1 MDCFNSKEI
10 DLLLNQAIQY
20 KLSSFS
26 LEKIKKINFSHR
38 HSLINQLK
46 KLTNSLIAHM
56 PNHLDLFYLSVL
68 YLDIILSRDK
78 LNIDTE
84 RSRMILAV
92 TCFNLALKFDGIFD
106 MQLNHII
113 RGNISN
119 YKKSYVICENKCL
132 LLLNYN
138 LFYTTIYDFI
148 NLILYRKE
156 HSKILYLA
164 KSILYSFIGNECVM
178 LYPPFLISVAIIKF
192 SKECLNIKQICIF
205 DKYFNHDKVNEICET
220 IKKEYNS
227 KENEDDA
234 KNWDVKTMS
243 STVEEYKENNKKM
256 NKCSS
261 RNSVRYNPM
270 KTEKKEQRVRNNS
283 VNNTLRRNVSFSF
296 LNTNLSTVNNIQ
308 NKSDKINID
317 LGQMSK
323 MSFNKLAKLSIRY
336 FKQTK

>member
-1 MDCFNSKEI
+1 MDCFDSKEI
-10 DLLLNQAIQY
+10 EMVLNSAIQY
-20 KLSSFS
+20 KLSMFS
-26 LEKIKKINFSHR
+26 KDKVKNINFSHR
-38 HSLINQLK
+38 HSLINHLK
-46 KLTNSLIAHM
+46 KLTNSLITHM
-56 PNHLDLFYLSVL
+56 PNHFDLFYLSVL
-68 YLDIILSRDK
+68 YLDIILTRNK
-78 LNIDTE
+78 LNIETE

-92 TCFNLALKFDGIFD
+92 TCFNLALKFNGIFD

-119 YKKSYVICENKCL
+119 YKRSYVICENKCL

-148 NLILYRKE
+148 NLLLYRKE

-178 LYPPFLISVAIIKF
+178 FYPPFLISVAIIKF
-192 SKECLNIKQICIF
+192 SKNCLNINTICFF
-205 DKYFNHDKVNEICET
+205 DKYFNHDKVNEICAL

-227 KENEDDA
+227 KENEEDA

-243 STVEEYKENNKKM
+243 STVEEYKESKKL
-256 NKCSS
+256 NKCAS

-270 KTEKKEQRVRNNS
+270 KTEKKEPKVRNNS

-296 LNTNLSTVNNIQ
+296 LNSNLSTVNNLQ

-336 FKQTK
+336 FKQKK